1 MFQDLRKAFVYLFI
15 LPFRES
21 VRTASFDA
29 GGKKVTQIEHE
40 EIHSKIPS
48 KHDKKLSTTETNW
61 KDFFFYFGASLFILY
76 TIHPYTCDTNLWTC
90 HKALKHNIPIIL

>member
-1 MFQDLRKAFVYLFI
+1 MQSKHI
-15 LPFRES
+15 
-21 VRTASFDA
+21 
-29 GGKKVTQIEHE
+29 E

-61 KDFFFYFGASLFILY
+61 KDFFFHFGASLFILY